1 MKNLE
6 ICLQAL
12 QAGKYEKEI
21 VSKTVKEI
29 ENCSLQNLSANRKL
43 VADVFFQLLQY
54 CQKLY
59 DQTNTLE
66 ELAKCILNTF
76 KGIEQISTEAT
87 EEEKNCSS
95 MTILR
100 FLHELKTQGALGTL
114 QRVDDTFLK
123 NKIYV
128 LLEELEKIYFI
139 FEIKEDGK
147 YVFPIHDMILKV
159 ITNPEFVDA
168 NNPLGEYQIRILQ
181 LAVRLFKTITDK
193 PKIFKTLTT
202 DCNLQFIKYLQPTG
216 VIIDTKD
223 LLNYQKNGVMIFYD
237 SLKNTVLIRNKN
249 INYFTEPV
257 LFSKKDLKIEIEK
270 DYHKNIMGYFIEYKL
285 DKEDTL
291 IDYSDILKDEQGR
304 QEFLRWVYDK
314 GIYNILLE
322 NSLIKTVNDDIYLIN
337 PFCYKDKVVVKG
349 KIASVYGKPYA
360 KDEFI
365 DALLRYRNS
374 PLKKSKCNV
383 LNRVSFGLALL
394 LLKKE
399 NIGMD
404 NLKLDSFSEDEWYQ
418 NQMLKNWVKNCR
430 SQVDAVMFIVE
441 EWCKQNEYCIRRTK
455 NLKQPSDKCIEN
467 QDIRALDFFPL
478 KSKCGWIYEILGIKN
493 AENGYILTGRIQEDD
508 NEETAM
514 VVDLVY
520 DYEGKILQKEIER
533 SQLTIN
539 EKNIKDPDNAFS
551 EGLDTGV
558 AYYFLYDAKNQEA
571 VIYENK
577 FLEKFS
583 KLVEILEKNG
593 LEWETISKV
602 TSMRYSEIYNKM
614 KLQQDALD
622 EAVKK
627 FFADFD
633 SQVYYRLIHN
643 MMWSNVKENTVDSYL
658 KIFEHHQEI
667 EFSEISKDE
676 KFLRKDVNTLY
687 VPKDGRRS
695 DSVLNS
701 IYEKYLKSKSVREK
715 NDLFDDSIELRD
727 DGYYHNGEYI
737 KNIMFLSD
745 NFERGGA
752 TIRML
757 KAYLNLDTSNDS
769 IEEQN
774 YVKNARKRSQ
784 KYYKTEDDGNKKLV
798 GIEDILKK
806 NNCELEIHA
815 YYGTSEGKLTI
826 EYFLD
831 EKNIKNVIVSY
842 EKEIVNKKSQIDDEI
857 KKMGE
862 KWGKT
867 NSDVYV
873 VVREFNMT
881 KGNVF
886 PEEMLKNPQKAIC
899 MFVKKEE
906 VHI

>member
-21 VSKTVKEI
+21 VSKTVNEI
-29 ENCSLQNLSANRKL
+29 ENCSLQDLSVNRKL

-59 DQTNTLE
+59 DQTNALE
-66 ELAKCILNTF
+66 ELTKCILNTF
-76 KGIEQISTEAT
+76 EYIEQISTEAT

-95 MTILR
+95 ITILW

-114 QRVDDTFLK
+114 QRVDDKYLK

-139 FEIKEDGK
+139 FEIKKEGK

-159 ITNPEFVDA
+159 ITNSEFVDV

-181 LAVRLFKTITDK
+181 LAVRLFKTIPDK
-193 PKIFKTLTT
+193 PEIFRTLTIN
-202 DCNLQFIKYLQPTG
+202 CNLQFINYLQPTG
-216 VIIDTKD
+216 DIVDTKD

-237 SLKNTVLIRNKN
+237 REKNSVLIRNKN
-249 INYFTEPV
+249 KSYFTEPV
-257 LFSKKDLKIEIEK
+257 LFWKKDLKIETEK
-270 DYHKNIMGYFIEYKL
+270 DYHENIMGYFIEYKL
-285 DKEDTL
+285 DKEDIL

-304 QEFLRWVYDK
+304 QAFLRLVYDR
-314 GIYNILLE
+314 GVYNLLLE
-322 NSLIKTVNDDIYLIN
+322 NSFIKTVNDDIYLIN

-349 KIASVYGKPYA
+349 KLASCYGKTYA
-360 KDEFI
+360 KDDFI
-365 DALLRYRNS
+365 DALLCYRNS
-374 PLKKSKCNV
+374 PLKKSKSNV

-399 NIGMD
+399 NIGID
-404 NLKLDSFSEDEWYQ
+404 NLKLDSFREDEWYQ
-418 NQMLKNWVKNCR
+418 NQLLKNWVKNCR
-430 SQVDAVMFIVE
+430 SQIDAVMFIVE

-455 NLKQPSDKCIEN
+455 NSKQKLNECIEN
-467 QDIRALDFFPL
+467 QDIGALDFYPL
-478 KSKCGWIYEILGIKN
+478 KSKCSWIYEILGIKN
-493 AENGYILTGRIQEDD
+493 TENSYILTGRIQEDD
-508 NEETAM
+508 NEETAL
-514 VVDLVY
+514 VVNLVY
-520 DYEGKILQKEIER
+520 GYEGKVLQKEIGS

-539 EKNIKDPDNAFS
+539 EKHIKDPDNVFL
-551 EGLDTGV
+551 EGLELGNE
-558 AYYFLYDAKNQEA
+558 YYFLYDVKKKEA
-571 VIYENK
+571 VIYEDK
-577 FLEKFS
+577 FLKKFS

-593 LEWETISKV
+593 LEWETVSKV
-602 TSMRYSEIYNKM
+602 TSIRYNKIYNKM

-643 MMWSNVKENTVDSYL
+643 MMWSNVNKNTVDSYL
-658 KIFEHHQEI
+658 KIFEHHQNM
-667 EFSEISKDE
+667 EFSEINKDE

-695 DSVLNS
+695 DSVLSS

-715 NDLFDDSIELRD
+715 NDLFDDSIELRND
-727 DGYYHNGEYI
+727 RYYHNGEYI

-757 KAYLNLDTSNDS
+757 KAYLNLDISNDS

-774 YVKNARKRSQ
+774 YVENARKRSQ
-784 KYYKTEDDGNKKLV
+784 KYYITDDDENRKLV
-798 GIEDILKK
+798 GLEDILKK

-815 YYGTSEGKLTI
+815 YYGTPEGKLTI
-826 EYFLD
+826 EHFLD

-857 KKMGE
+857 KKMGG

-899 MFVKKEE
+899 MFIKKEE
-906 VHI
+906 VHL